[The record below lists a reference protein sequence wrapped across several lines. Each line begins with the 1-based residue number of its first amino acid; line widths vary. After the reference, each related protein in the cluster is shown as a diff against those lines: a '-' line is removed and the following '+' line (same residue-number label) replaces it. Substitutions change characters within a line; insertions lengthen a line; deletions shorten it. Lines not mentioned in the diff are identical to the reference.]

1 MEAEADAELHLA
13 KGVRKTEIC
22 RRIIRG
28 IASDND
34 KHVHL
39 ARIHVPNQCVNGIKI
54 VNPTIDDGLR
64 VCYSGPVV
72 AKEII
77 HRMNQ
82 RVHRRRLMFTRQ
94 TTFLIVDDDP
104 AFTLLLKEAILAHFA
119 NADVIT
125 TDDGY
130 EALLL
135 IGERKPHIVM
145 LDLKMPK
152 LDGFEVLELLRHRKK
167 DNLMKL
173 VVLSA
178 YLDAETREKLK
189 KTIADSVWE
198 KGKPVHE
205 ILRDLED
212 LVNPA
217 DQPKPRQ
224 LYAQAN

>member
-1 MEAEADAELHLA
+1 MVEYRQNPNGL
-13 KGVRKTEIC
+13 KYSMVYRKPLSV
-22 RRIIRG
+22 G
-28 IASDND
+28 
-34 KHVHL
+34 
-39 ARIHVPNQCVNGIKI
+39 
-54 VNPTIDDGLR
+54 
-64 VCYSGPVV
+64 VV
-72 AKEII
+72 AKIC
-77 HRMNQ
+77 
-82 RVHRRRLMFTRQ
+82 RVSKKTVLNWIYRDALKAFTTFGGHYRVWPGDLKKFLVKAGMDVPFHFVDDRQ
-94 TTFLIVDDDP
+94 TVFLIVDDDP

-167 DNLMKL
+167 DNLLKI

-178 YLDAETREKLK
+178 YLDPETREKLK
-189 KTIADSVWE
+189 KTIADTAWE

-205 ILRDLED
+205 ILHDLED

-217 DQPKPRQ
+217 DQAKPRQ